1 MSTPSQVFNRLKQD
15 LFLYYNTPFGIRSP
29 EIMAERNALLDA
41 EGKTWQTPFIEVLR
55 DYQMT
60 GVGVTQAL
68 RDAGAADELGSF
80 IKCGLIP
87 FDDIFVHQK
96 ESLEFSI
103 KGKNPTV
110 TAGTGSGKTESFLL
124 PIFNQLISESRSW
137 TGSSPSGPRWWK
149 NSGSWV
155 PQREAETG
163 RMPAVR
169 ALILYPMNA
178 LVEDQL
184 VRLRRALD
192 SDLARTWLDQN
203 RSGHRFFFGRYTG
216 RTPVSGYQPKIDET
230 SSALKKLTKYMR
242 ETEERAV
249 AANAL
254 AIKHSKDLE
263 FVNPVPYIPRFD
275 GSEMRSR
282 WDMQTHAPDILIT
295 NYSMLNIMML
305 REKERSIINQTREW
319 LHSNKENVFTLV
331 VDELH
336 MYRGTAGTEV
346 SLLIKRLL
354 HQLDLDADS
363 PKVRFVST
371 SASLGENETE
381 SKNFLSNFYGARP
394 DSFFITAGKLL
405 EPIGRKN
412 CDLSEFSK
420 EVDKFAEKQPDQETA
435 VEFLKKSSAR
445 DALQLASNGKTIS
458 LDKMAMEIFPNKDN
472 NKTEA
477 KNCLN
482 GLMKVIASA
491 ALDKS
496 FSELPRVRTHLFFK
510 NIEGVWACANP
521 DCSELEDKYKSPE
534 RTIGKLY
541 GRNKHVCGCG
551 SRVMSLLY
559 CETCGEVFLGAH
571 LAPELSPK
579 EKFGENP
586 NKHHH
591 LVAELGDLD
600 AVPDTVRTETSN
612 RNYVMYWP
620 RKEVLAGDISNVIG
634 QSKPQWTKQNGVF
647 TFVFRPVVVD
657 HHLGSLRIVRSDA
670 EKTGWIFEV
679 QIGGKFGESDLEA
692 HERISALPTI
702 CPNCGTDEEGSNKL
716 ALTDRNRMKSPIRG
730 MRTGFEKVAQVLI
743 DGLVRELR
751 RESELAR
758 KVVLFS
764 DSRQD
769 AAKLSAGL
777 EKRHYQDMIRQL
789 IVEKLDD
796 WNELP
801 FTAALGFANG
811 DRSDECKTAWKVIE
825 LNDLESF
832 VLLRKVQ
839 DGEENAV
846 QNFYDHLKIRPK
858 GRYVSDI
865 ASSLSSRLLELGMN
879 PGGTGLAVVKH
890 ETKGKK
896 GQPAVKIRWTEI
908 VDWKTNPSRPKM
920 LTAVLQQK
928 FGLDGKTLAG
938 EIQFALNKEVMSNIF
953 ASGAG
958 DLEELSLAKANFL
971 IKEELMPEQLTS
983 DQFKEI
989 VRASVRLL
997 GRTRRIPG
1005 YFYPSDQAPP
1015 KLRKYWELVEEKMQ
1029 LDKGSLQPAVSYAW
1043 GETVAQHVVQPTG
1056 LMLEKVAD
1064 LVWDCPNCRLRHHEQ
1079 SGGFCLDC
1087 LSELSEDGVV
1097 KDESEK
1103 DYYAYL
1109 ADLTSQG
1116 ESAFRLHTEELSGQT
1131 DDEEAP
1137 KRQARFQRIFL
1148 NNEAE
1153 LADEIDLLSVTTTM
1167 EAGVDIGSLKSVVM
1181 GNMPPLRFNYQQRVG
1196 RAGRRRDPFSFAL
1209 TICRDRTHDDFY
1221 FVHPER
1227 ITNDKPPAPYIDLT
1241 REKIVRRSITASVL
1255 TWVFVS
1261 IGETHSDV
1269 ELGNSVHGEFGMTE
1283 SWFPQNRSLFIAAL
1297 PTFKAQIEAL
1307 ITKLCISVDD
1317 NQEGMKKSL
1326 IGWVDG
1332 TNGDSLVGSIDKA
1345 VNQPTTF
1352 EDLSQHL
1359 AEYGV
1364 LPMFGFPTRSRL
1376 LFHDRPSSVYPW
1388 PPKSTIDRN
1397 LDIAVSQ
1404 FAPKSELVKDKL
1416 VHTAIGIASWS
1427 PAGGQVVPSS
1437 NPFGKVRRI
1446 INCARCSSVEEVV
1459 LGQEPI
1465 ACPQCSAGEP
1475 DFSVFDLAEPEGF
1488 ISSFKPVDFEGSF
1501 AYSSRGSS
1509 PKISSSFLN
1518 SKTVEFENAVAVSDE
1533 CQLFVINQNN
1543 GSHFTFAK
1551 PQSKW
1556 SFGEHAWIDTRFHE
1570 DKDLQKLHD
1579 IPSLDLDSARTF
1591 ALGMV
1596 KSTDALLFGPKVVP
1610 NGISITPYD
1619 PGRRGA
1625 LYSLGFLIREV
1636 AHRDLDIGLDE
1647 LTVGY
1652 SVRRVDNYE
1661 RTDIFVADS
1670 LENGAGFATKLGLP
1684 SDFAALLHACKK
1696 FTDELEAVEHE
1707 ACDSSCPNCIRDYS
1721 NLIYHSILD
1730 WRLGRDLLD
1739 LLMLGG
1745 FSTQYWKSIETNLS
1759 SSFVSNFKLESI
1771 DLHKDV
1777 SAIHVKAA
1785 KRILIVRH
1793 PLEDFQS
1800 DGELGNSI
1808 LTERLDEAYV
1818 AAQEIENV
1826 DSIELISSFDL
1837 QRRPGWV
1844 FRKYGSL

>member
-1 MSTPSQVFNRLKQD
+1 MSTPSQVFNRLKKD
-15 LFLYYNTPFGIRSP
+15 LFLYYNTPFGVRSP

-41 EGKTWQTPFIEVLR
+41 EGKTWQIPFIEVLR
-55 DYQMT
+55 DYQLT

-68 RDAGAADELGSF
+68 RDAGAADELGAF

-96 ESLEFSI
+96 ESLEYSI
-103 KGKNPTV
+103 KGKNSTV

-124 PIFNQLISESRSW
+124 PIFNQLVSESSSW
-137 TGSSPSGPRWWK
+137 SGSSPSGSRWWK
-149 NSGSWV
+149 NSGDWT
-155 PQREAETG
+155 PQRGSETG

-192 SDLARTWLDQN
+192 SDMARQWLDQN
-203 RSGHRFFFGRYTG
+203 RGGHRFYFGRYTG
-216 RTPVSGYQPKIDET
+216 RTPVSGNQPIIDEP
-230 SSALKKLTKYMR
+230 SSALNKLVKYMR
-242 ETEERAV
+242 ETEERAI
-249 AANAL
+249 AASAL
-254 AIKHSKDLE
+254 ALKHSKDSD
-263 FVNPVPYIPRFD
+263 FVDPVPYIPRFD

-295 NYSMLNIMML
+295 NYSMLNIMLL

-319 LHSNKENVFTLV
+319 LHSKKENVFTLV

-354 HQLDLDADS
+354 HQLDVDANS

-394 DSFFITAGKLL
+394 DSFFLTAGKLI
-405 EPIGRKN
+405 EPISRKDS
-412 CDLSEFSK
+412 DLSEFSEELLK
-420 EVDKFAEKQPDQETA
+420 HVVDQPDQATA
-435 VEFLKKSSAR
+435 VNFLKKSSAR
-445 DALQLASNGKTIS
+445 DALQIASAGKTIS
-458 LDKMAMEIFPNKDN
+458 LDEMASQIFPNKFND
-472 NKTEA
+472 KSEA
-477 KNCLN
+477 QDCLN
-482 GLMKVIASA
+482 GLMKVIACA

-496 FSELPRVRTHLFFK
+496 FADLPRIRTHLFFK
-510 NIEGVWACANP
+510 NIEGVWACANS
-521 DCSELEDKYKSPE
+521 DCSELAAEFKSPE

-579 EKFGENP
+579 EKYGENP
-586 NKHHH
+586 AKRHH

-620 RKEVLAGDISNVIG
+620 RAKVMSDDISKVLG
-634 QSKPQWTKQNGVF
+634 QRKPQWTKQNGVF
-647 TFVFRPVVVD
+647 TFIFRPVVVD
-657 HHLGSLRIVRSDA
+657 HHLGSLRIVRADA

-679 QIGGKFGESDLEA
+679 QIGGKFSESDLEA
-692 HERISALPTI
+692 HERISALPTV

-716 ALTDRNRMKSPIRG
+716 SLTDRNRMKSPIRG

-751 RESELAR
+751 HESEMAR

-796 WNELP
+796 WN
-801 FTAALGFANG
+801 ALSFADALAFAKG
-811 DRSDECKTAWKVIE
+811 DQSDLCRAAWKAIE
-825 LNDLESF
+825 VNDRESF
-832 VLLRKVQ
+832 ELLRKVQ
-839 DGEENAV
+839 DGEENAH
-846 QNFYDHLKIRPK
+846 QNLNNHLNDRPQ
-858 GRYVSDI
+858 GRYVAGI
-865 ASSLSSRLLELGMN
+865 SSSISRRLLQLGMN

-896 GQPAVKIRWTEI
+896 NQPDVKIGWTQI
-908 VDWKTNPSRPKM
+908 VDWKTSPLQPEI
-920 LTAVLQQK
+920 LPAVLQQK
-928 FGLDGKTLAG
+928 FGLDGESLRR
-938 EIQFALNKEVMSNIF
+938 EIQSALNKEIMSNIF
-953 ASGAG
+953 VSGAG
-958 DLEELSLAKANFL
+958 DLEELSLAKANLF
-971 IKEELMPEQLTS
+971 INEELKPESLTS

-1005 YFYPSDQAPP
+1005 YFYPSDSPP
-1015 KLRKYWELVEEKMQ
+1015 AKLRKYWELVEEKMH
-1029 LDKGSLQPAVSYAW
+1029 LDKGSLQQAIRHAW
-1043 GETVAQHVVQPTG
+1043 GETVAQHIVQPAG
-1056 LMLEKVAD
+1056 LMLEKVAQ
-1064 LVWDCPNCRLRHHEQ
+1064 LVWDCPNCRLRHHDQ

-1087 LSELSEDGVV
+1087 LSALNVDGEVM
-1097 KDESEK
+1097 DANIE
-1103 DYYAYL
+1103 DYYSYL
-1109 ADLTSQG
+1109 AALTSKG

-1148 NNEAE
+1148 DNEAE

-1241 REKIVRRSITASVL
+1241 REKIIRRSITASVL
-1255 TWVFVS
+1255 TWVFVR
-1261 IGETHSDV
+1261 IKEKHADV
-1269 ELGNSVHGEFGMTE
+1269 DLGNSVHGEFGMTE
-1283 SWFPQNRSLFIAAL
+1283 SWLLQNRDFFIAEL
-1297 PTFKAQIEAL
+1297 STFKDQIAAL
-1307 ITKLCISVDD
+1307 ITKLCISIDD
-1317 NQEGMKKSL
+1317 NQEKMKVSL
-1326 IGWVDG
+1326 IGWVEGSD
-1332 TNGDSLVGSIDKA
+1332 GDSLVGSIDKA

-1376 LFHDRPSSVYPW
+1376 LFHDRPNSVYPW

-1397 LDIAVSQ
+1397 LDIAISQ

-1416 VHTAIGIASWS
+1416 VHTAIGIASWN
-1427 PAGGQVVPSS
+1427 PAGGQVKPSS

-1475 DFSVFDLAEPEGF
+1475 DFSAFDLAEPEGF

-1509 PKISSSFLN
+1509 PKIASSFLN
-1518 SKTVEFENAVAVSDE
+1518 RKIVEFENAVAVSDE

-1543 GSHFTFAK
+1543 GSQFTFAK
-1551 PQSKW
+1551 PKSNY
-1556 SFGEHAWIDTRFHE
+1556 SFGDHAWIDTRFHE
-1570 DKDLQKLHD
+1570 DEDLKKLHD
-1579 IPSLDLDSARTF
+1579 IPSLDLDSSRTF

-1610 NGISITPYD
+1610 SGISITPYD

-1652 SVRRVDNYE
+1652 SVRRVDNFE
-1661 RTDIFVADS
+1661 RTDIFVADT
-1670 LENGAGFATKLGLP
+1670 LENGAGFATKLGLS
-1684 SDFAALLHACKK
+1684 SDFSALLRACKK
-1696 FTDELEAVEHE
+1696 FTDDLESIEHE

-1739 LLMLGG
+1739 LLMLGS
-1745 FSTQYWKSIETNLS
+1745 FSTGRWKSIEKSLA

-1771 DLHKDV
+1771 DLHQDV
-1777 SAIHVKAA
+1777 SAILVKAA

-1800 DGELGNSI
+1800 DAELGNFI

-1818 AAQEIENV
+1818 AAQDIQNV

-1844 FRKYGSL
+1844 LRKYGSL